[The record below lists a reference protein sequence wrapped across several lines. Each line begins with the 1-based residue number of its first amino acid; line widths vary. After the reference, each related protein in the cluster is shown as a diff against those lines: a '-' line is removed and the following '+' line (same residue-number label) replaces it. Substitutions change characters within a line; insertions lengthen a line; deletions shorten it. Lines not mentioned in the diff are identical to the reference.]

1 MFVTGQNGVIKLKL
15 VSSVD
20 KLIKLPPALLAFFL
34 MGWLEGQGM
43 SGACPMALW
52 VWGFLL
58 TLRETVGWEAA
69 AKGVDVPTKGGRGG
83 WRHLS
88 SALRWGGKGLP
99 ILQALHLASMYVV
112 QTSGGCPWIRSYSC
126 AFGSPASPE
135 CSLMATTCSNHDHQ
149 GL

>member
-52 VWGFLL
+52 VPWPCG
-58 TLRETVGWEAA
+58 
-69 AKGVDVPTKGGRGG
+69 
-83 WRHLS
+83 
-88 SALRWGGKGLP
+88 
-99 ILQALHLASMYVV
+99 
-112 QTSGGCPWIRSYSC
+112 SGGS
-126 AFGSPASPE
+126 
-135 CSLMATTCSNHDHQ
+135 CSL
-149 GL
+149 